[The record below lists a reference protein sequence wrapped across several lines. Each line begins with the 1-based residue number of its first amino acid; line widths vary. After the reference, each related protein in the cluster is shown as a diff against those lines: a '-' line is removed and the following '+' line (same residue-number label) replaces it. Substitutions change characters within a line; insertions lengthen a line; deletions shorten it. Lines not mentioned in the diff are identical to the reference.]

1 MCPTSTVAANRSCL
15 NWGGGGGGDVEQI
28 VVLGDVMFLCIVEE
42 ACY

>member
-1 MCPTSTVAANRSCL
+1 MCALQAQWRQIVLISI
-15 NWGGGGGGDVEQI
+15 GGGGGDVEQI